1 MDIPVWTLLWIAGAL
16 ILIPFVLGPIFIRF
30 TMRQSAEPDVST
42 FDPEHPKLPP
52 EVKSHFRAVTDT
64 LGSEGFEVVGG
75 LALPHQM
82 PNVRLVMLAF
92 RHRPNKDAAIAP
104 LIYAETPMGTQLQTA
119 YVEIISRYRDKTLVQ
134 TNNSHVLGA
143 FGPRPLTTTTQF
155 PMVENAGRLYRLHHA
170 LDARHAGD
178 AKVLRLDEEF
188 RGDPVAYLKFAM
200 IEELEGQVEAGTMYL
215 SESEKV
221 YRPTWKGAFKFVWQE
236 LWPWKT
242 IRLRKRQ
249 KKAARLLRELEEE
262 E

>member
-1 MDIPVWTLLWIAGAL
+1 MDIPVWTLLWILGAL

-30 TMRQSAEPDVST
+30 SMRQSAEPDVTT

-52 EVKSHFRAVTDT
+52 EVKTHFRNVTET
-64 LGSEGFEVVGG
+64 LGAEGFDVVGG

-92 RHRPNKDAAIAP
+92 AHRPNKDAAIAP

-143 FGPRPLTTTTQF
+143 FGPRPMTTTTQF
-155 PMVENAGRLYRLHHA
+155 PTIEDPARLYRLHRA
-170 LDARHAGD
+170 MDERHAGD
-178 AKVLRLDEEF
+178 VKFLRLDEEF
-188 RGDPVAYLKFAM
+188 RGNPVAYLKFAM

-236 LWPWKT
+236 LWPWKA
-242 IRLRKRQ
+242 IRLRKRK
-249 KKAARLLRELEEE
+249 KKAERLLRELEEAA
-262 E
+262 